1 MTLSRRNFLAA
12 ATAGAAALPVLAD
25 PLGLP
30 IGTQTWPIRD
40 LLSKDFEGTL
50 KQIAAMGY
58 RTIELCSPQSYGEF
72 KALAAI
78 PPEKVRA
85 TIEAAGLRCES
96 CHYGYRELKENLDDR
111 IAYAKGLGL
120 KQMVLSTFGLPA
132 TATQAEWRVAALL
145 LNGIGERTQKAGI
158 QLGFH
163 NHNGEFAKLDDKLI
177 YDVLLETF
185 DPKLVKLQF
194 QVAVISLG
202 VEAATYLKKYPGRY
216 LSLHLADY
224 NATEKKA
231 AAIGQGV
238 VDWKALFAAAKSAGV
253 ANYFVEMNL
262 EHMPA
267 SYTFLHKL

>member
-1 MTLSRRNFLAA
+1 MTLSRRDFIA
-12 ATAGAAALPVLAD
+12 ATAAAAIVNAHAN
-25 PLGLP
+25 PLGQP

-40 LLSKDFEGTL
+40 LIAKDFEGTL
-50 KQIAAMGY
+50 KQLAAMGY
-58 RTIELCSPQSYGEF
+58 GSIELCSPHSYGEF

-78 PPEKVRA
+78 PPEKTRA
-85 TIEAAGLRCES
+85 TIEAAGLKCES

-111 IAYAKGLGL
+111 IAFAKGLGL

-132 TATQAEWRVAALL
+132 TATLQDWKTAATT
-145 LNGIGERTQKAGI
+145 LNAIGERTHAAGI

-163 NHNGEFAKLDDKLI
+163 NHNGEFAKLEDQLI
-177 YDVLLETF
+177 YDVLLQTF

-202 VEAATYLKKYPGRY
+202 VEAATYLKKYPGRF

-224 NATEKKA
+224 DATQKKPVA
-231 AAIGQGV
+231 VGQGT

-262 EHMPA
+262 EFMPS
-267 SYTFLHKL
+267 SYTYLHKL

>member
-1 MTLSRRNFLAA
+1 MTLSRRNFFA
-12 ATAGAAALPVLAD
+12 ATAGAAAVAAYAD
-25 PLGLP
+25 PMGKP

-40 LLSKDFEGTL
+40 LLSKDFDGTL
-50 KQIAAMGY
+50 KKVAAMGY
-58 RTIELCSPQSYGEF
+58 RTIELCSPHSYAEF

-78 PPEKVRA
+78 PPEKTRA

-96 CHYGYRELKENLDDR
+96 SHYGFRELKENLDDR
-111 IAYAKGLGL
+111 IAFAKGLGL

-132 TATQAEWRVAALL
+132 TATLADWKTAATT
-145 LNGIGERTQKAGI
+145 LNQIGEHTQKAGI

-163 NHNGEFAKLDDKLI
+163 NHNGEFAKLDDRLI

-202 VEAATYLKKYPGRY
+202 VEAATYLKKYPGRF

-224 NATEKKA
+224 NATEKKGVA
-231 AAIGQGV
+231 VGQGV

-253 ANYFVEMNL
+253 QNYFVEMNL
-262 EHMPA
+262 EFMPA
-267 SYTFLHKL
+267 SYAYLHKL